1 METRVK
7 DDEVSIE
14 GILKQV
20 IMDHRDDEIDG
31 VLVFVFVDGEASV
44 YNANIKDEIV
54 EQLGNILAVQH

>member
-1 METRVK
+1 MAN
-7 DDEVSIE
+7 DDDIELE

-44 YNANIKDEIV
+44 YNSGVKQEIV
-54 EQLGNILAVQH
+54 DQLADILAVHH

>member
-1 METRVK
+1 MAN
-7 DDEVSIE
+7 DDDIELE

-44 YNANIKDEIV
+44 YNSGIKQEIV
-54 EQLGNILAVQH
+54 DQLADILAVHH